1 MNEKDNE
8 KRVFE
13 EEEEECDSRVL
24 IVRLIC
30 GAVIFVAGLATKFLL
45 KTTEPVQLALMVIAY
60 LVLGYDVLW
69 RALKNIVRGRI
80 FDEQFLMSLST
91 LGAFAIQEY
100 PEAVAVM
107 LFYQFG
113 EFLQD
118 LSVDRSK
125 DSITELL
132 DIRPDSAALYKNGD
146 VTVVTPNAVEVGDLI
161 IVKPGERIPLDGII
175 SEGEAMLDTK
185 ALTGEAVPRHVKAG
199 DEIISGCINTSGVLK
214 IKVTKTFGEST
225 VSQIVNLVENAADRK
240 APTENFIT
248 AFARYY
254 TPIVVVMA
262 LCLALLPPLFLNG
275 EWKEWLSRAL
285 VFLVISCP
293 CALVISIP
301 LTFFGGIG
309 AASKH
314 GILVKG
320 GNYLDALNKVDTVV
334 FDKTGTLTKGV
345 FKVTSIIPSDGF
357 SSDEVLQYAA
367 SAERMSN
374 HPIAKSITEACDK
387 LPDINAS
394 VTEFK
399 EISGRGISAK
409 IGEHN
414 VLVGN
419 GMLLK
424 DCGVT
429 FVTCEKIGTKVYVA
443 IDNKYAGCVVIS
455 DEIKDDSRRA
465 VEALKNFG
473 VKKTIMLTGDD
484 ETIGKAVA
492 DEIGLDEY
500 HAGLLPHQKVEKI
513 EAIDVAK
520 DSGSKLV
527 FVGDGINDAPVLA
540 RADIGIAMGALGSD
554 AAIEAADIVLMT
566 DEPSKIV
573 EAIKISKATRRIV
586 FENIIFA
593 LAVKIVFLV
602 LGALGIAGMW
612 IAVFGD
618 VGVALIAVFNAM
630 RIMKK

>member
-30 GAVIFVAGLATKFLL
+30 GAVIFVAGLAAKFLL

-69 RALKNIVRGRI
+69 RAFKNIVRGRI

-107 LFYQFG
+107 LFYQLG

-146 VTVVTPNAVEVGDLI
+146 VTVVTPNTVEVGDLI

-225 VSQIVNLVENAADRK
+225 VSKIVNLVENAADRK

-409 IGEHN
+409 IDDHN

-419 GMLLK
+419 GMLLE
-424 DCGVT
+424 DNDVT
-429 FVTCEKIGTKVYVA
+429 FVAYDTIGTKVYVA
-443 IDNKYAGCVVIS
+443 VDNRYAGCVVIS

-465 VEALKNFG
+465 VEALKNLG

-513 EAIDVAK
+513 EAIDAAK